1 MRSRSTRI
9 GHAVRGYNIRVRP
22 RFVDLLSLRGQLGR
36 SYIFPPPFFSLFPF
50 FPFFFSPSPH
60 LVTRRKKAERQ
71 KTGPRAGGE
80 AIESNRFENLIGGK
94 HGKSIT
100 NFWIAIVSRRTSN
113 INTFSFRYLYQWGTQ
128 RVYEYAPIFPVSVEH
143 YAKGEKFDISYRIRS
158 PTIFHNS
165 IRLCVCIRV
174 NYYRGILGGKY
185 AEVGHLY

>member
-1 MRSRSTRI
+1 MPFADIIFVSVLDSSI
-9 GHAVRGYNIRVRP
+9 CYLSAANLVAVIYFLP
-22 RFVDLLSLRGQLGR
+22 L
-36 SYIFPPPFFSLFPF
+36 FFSLFPF

-71 KTGPRAGGE
+71 KTGPGAGGE

-165 IRLCVCIRV
+165 IRLCACVCV
-174 NYYRGILGGKY
+174 
-185 AEVGHLY
+185 

>member
-1 MRSRSTRI
+1 MPFADIIFVSVLDSSI
-9 GHAVRGYNIRVRP
+9 CYLSAANLVAVIYFLP
-22 RFVDLLSLRGQLGR
+22 L
-36 SYIFPPPFFSLFPF
+36 FSLFSLF
-50 FPFFFSPSPH
+50 SLFLFPLSPPRHTS
-60 LVTRRKKAERQ
+60 Q
-71 KTGPRAGGE
+71 KSGE

-158 PTIFHNS
+158 ALPDDFP
-165 IRLCVCIRV
+165 
-174 NYYRGILGGKY
+174 
-185 AEVGHLY
+185 

>member
-50 FPFFFSPSPH
+50 FPFSFSPSPH

-71 KTGPRAGGE
+71 KTGPGAGGE

-158 PTIFHNS
+158 ALPDDFP
-165 IRLCVCIRV
+165 
-174 NYYRGILGGKY
+174 
-185 AEVGHLY
+185 

>member
-1 MRSRSTRI
+1 MPFADIIFVSVLDSSI
-9 GHAVRGYNIRVRP
+9 CYLSAANLVAVIYFLP
-22 RFVDLLSLRGQLGR
+22 L
-36 SYIFPPPFFSLFPF
+36 FFSLFPF
-50 FPFFFSPSPH
+50 FPLFLFPLSPPRHTS
-60 LVTRRKKAERQ
+60 Q
-71 KTGPRAGGE
+71 KSGEAKDGDGGGE

-158 PTIFHNS
+158 ALPDDFP
-165 IRLCVCIRV
+165 
-174 NYYRGILGGKY
+174 
-185 AEVGHLY
+185 